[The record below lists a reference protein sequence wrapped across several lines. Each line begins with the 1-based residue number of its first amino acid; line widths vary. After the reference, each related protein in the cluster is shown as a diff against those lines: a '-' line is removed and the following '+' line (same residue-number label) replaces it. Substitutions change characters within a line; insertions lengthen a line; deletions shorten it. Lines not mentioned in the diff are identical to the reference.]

1 MQEISSNRCFQGF
14 QKVFVH
20 DSLSCKVPMK
30 FAIYLPDSEPQEV
43 LPVLFWLSGLTCTH
57 ENFIYKS
64 GFQRYA
70 SEHRIIVVCPDTSPR
85 GQDLPD
91 ERDSWDFG
99 IGAGFYVDSIVPPYN
114 ANYQMYSYI
123 TKDLRELVVNNFPVN
138 PEQVGIF
145 GHSMGGHGA
154 LVLGLRNPNLF
165 HSISAFAPIAQ
176 PSQCPWGLK
185 AFRGYLGEDKRLWEE
200 YDSSSLISSG
210 LKPIPILIDQG
221 LRDEFLE
228 SQLRISSLDEISK
241 KVGFPLRLRL
251 HEGYD
256 HSYYF
261 IASFLE
267 SHFIWHSEQWAK
279 KDC

>member
-1 MQEISSNRCFQGF
+1 MN
-14 QKVFVH
+14 
-20 DSLSCKVPMK
+20 
-30 FAIYLPDSEPQEV
+30 PD
-43 LPVLFWLSGLTCTH
+43 
-57 ENFIYKS
+57 
-64 GFQRYA
+64 
-70 SEHRIIVVCPDTSPR
+70 
-85 GQDLPD
+85 
-91 ERDSWDFG
+91 
-99 IGAGFYVDSIVPPYN
+99 
-114 ANYQMYSYI
+114 
-123 TKDLRELVVNNFPVN
+123 
-138 PEQVGIF
+138 QVGIF

-241 KVGFPLRLRL
+241 KVDFPLRLRL